1 MVLTLGEIS
10 EKLNLELVGDP
21 SISIS
26 GLAGLNDAGPDHLS
40 FLFNSKYKSHLRVSK
55 AGAIVLR
62 KADLK
67 DCEVSAL
74 ISENPRLDWANIA
87 GLFDPKPLPNLK
99 IHQSAV
105 ISPSATFGS
114 DVTVGPYAVIEAGV
128 RLDHGAVI
136 GPGCF
141 VGEQVEIGENTHLA
155 ANVCIYHGVK
165 IGKNTVIHSNAVIG
179 ADGFGFEFDP
189 KTASLTKIP
198 QIYGVVIGDDVEIGA
213 GTTIDRGALKD
224 TRISKGVK
232 IDNQVQIGHGTSIGA
247 NTAISGCTAIAGSTS
262 VGAYCLIG
270 GGVGIVDNIEIADQV
285 EVTAMS
291 LVSQSIKEKG
301 RYSSG
306 TGLLP
311 GKTWR
316 RSIVGFA
323 KLNDILMRI
332 RSLEKKGGKQ
342 G

>member
-1 MVLTLGEIS
+1 
-10 EKLNLELVGDP
+10 
-21 SISIS
+21 
-26 GLAGLNDAGPDHLS
+26 
-40 FLFNSKYKSHLRVSK
+40 
-55 AGAIVLR
+55 
-62 KADLK
+62 
-67 DCEVSAL
+67 
-74 ISENPRLDWANIA
+74 
-87 GLFDPKPLPNLK
+87 
-99 IHQSAV
+99 
-105 ISPSATFGS
+105 
-114 DVTVGPYAVIEAGV
+114 
-128 RLDHGAVI
+128 
-136 GPGCF
+136 
-141 VGEQVEIGENTHLA
+141 
-155 ANVCIYHGVK
+155 
-165 IGKNTVIHSNAVIG
+165 
-179 ADGFGFEFDP
+179 
-189 KTASLTKIP
+189 
-198 QIYGVVIGDDVEIGA
+198 
-213 GTTIDRGALKD
+213 KD